1 MEWQL
6 SAWRYVRWMW
16 RCMPYKLLGLQS
28 VSRKYV
34 NRLRSED
41 VGFRDVDIL
50 SFSILNC
57 LFAFFQVD
65 NLYLSKKFMRVL
77 FIASL
82 PTLSA
87 LIKNSVWVGCGGTC
101 LESALRQEDCEF
113 KTSLGY
119 VVRPCLKRIRKK
131 KKT

>member
-1 MEWQL
+1 
-6 SAWRYVRWMW
+6 
-16 RCMPYKLLGLQS
+16 MPYKLLGLQS

-87 LIKNSVWVGCGGTC
+87 LIKNSV
-101 LESALRQEDCEF
+101 
-113 KTSLGY
+113 
-119 VVRPCLKRIRKK
+119 
-131 KKT
+131 